1 MPDKLNDND
10 FQEAATLLNCEV
22 PAIKAVAEVESAGD
36 GFLRCTKKKGAE
48 HLVDFRHSKTDSS
61 RLPPLPRVF

>member
-10 FQEAATLLNCEV
+10 FQEAATLLSCDV

-36 GFLRCTKKKGAE
+36 GFQS
-48 HLVDFRHSKTDSS
+48 VDDFFRGHAGQ
-61 RLPPLPRVF
+61 